1 MENIHAV
8 NNKAWIGFEKSWNA
22 LPWSCAPK
30 SLAHCSW
37 CRHSGRSFVCPQA
50 VHAARRLCAWPSS
63 PEANCIKLYCQ
74 NWLERKLLMKI
85 LNSRCIVLMV
95 QNCICIR
102 LHFKICVKI
111 EGAISGGKKFYNIG
125 PRSLLGLS
133 RLSRNSFLKFVRRIF
148 STRSC
153 SVRSSRTKTSL
164 NLRLSVRPR
173 QKDHRTH
180 FRLAKEKNGS
190 SVAGVGA
197 AVVAI
202 YGLVLCT

>member
-1 MENIHAV
+1 M
-8 NNKAWIGFEKSWNA
+8 
-22 LPWSCAPK
+22 
-30 SLAHCSW
+30 
-37 CRHSGRSFVCPQA
+37 
-50 VHAARRLCAWPSS
+50 
-63 PEANCIKLYCQ
+63 
-74 NWLERKLLMKI
+74 
-85 LNSRCIVLMV
+85 

-173 QKDHRTH
+173 QKDHIAFQHGPKQRLESCIAQPPIL
-180 FRLAKEKNGS
+180 RLARVSDHQQHHERPFPR
-190 SVAGVGA
+190 
-197 AVVAI
+197 
-202 YGLVLCT
+202 